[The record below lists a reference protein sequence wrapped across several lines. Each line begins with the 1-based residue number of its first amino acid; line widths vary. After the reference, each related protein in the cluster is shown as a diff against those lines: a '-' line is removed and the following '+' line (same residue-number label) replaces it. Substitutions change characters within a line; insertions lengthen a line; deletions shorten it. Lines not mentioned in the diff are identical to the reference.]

1 MQDLLEGR
9 DLKPD
14 ALAATGMLQEGNADS
29 LGAGRIAEED
39 EEQDEMLKLQHQVVR
54 KNIAAVTQRSPPLD
68 PSRLPPGSLKDRGVT
83 DKLAMAKMLP
93 TNKYFQ
99 EFVREHQDGVEKVIE
114 KTYGTHSYY
123 GKTLH
128 KANIQNMPPIKPF
141 KQRFYSSVNQHNIF
155 RAQNKKIFYQKSR
168 SPVREEEQKKNERN
182 VNIW

>member
-14 ALAATGMLQEGNADS
+14 VLAATGTLQDGNARVP
-29 LGAGRIAEED
+29 GAGRIVEED

-54 KNIAAVTQRSPPLD
+54 KNIDAVTVRSPALD
-68 PSRLPPGSLKDRGVT
+68 LGRLPPGSLKDRGVT

-99 EFVREHQDGVEKVIE
+99 EFVREHQEGVEKVIE
-114 KTYGTHSYY
+114 KTYGSHSYY

-141 KQRFYSSVNQHNIF
+141 KQRFYSSVNQHNVF
-155 RAQNKKIFYQKSR
+155 RAQNKKIFYQKSI
-168 SPVREEEQKKNERN
+168 SPVREEEKNKNERT
-182 VNIW
+182 VNI

>member
-14 ALAATGMLQEGNADS
+14 ALAATGTLQEGNADL

-54 KNIAAVTQRSPPLD
+54 KNIEAVGPRSPPLD

-114 KTYGTHSYY
+114 KTYGSHSYY

-141 KQRFYSSVNQHNIF
+141 KQRFYSSVNQHNVF

-168 SPVREEEQKKNERN
+168 SPVREEEPKKSERT
-182 VNIW
+182 VNI

>member
-14 ALAATGMLQEGNADS
+14 VLAATGTLQQGNADS
-29 LGAGRIAEED
+29 RGAARIPEEA

-54 KNIAAVTQRSPPLD
+54 KNIAAVTQRSSPLD
-68 PSRLPPGSLKDRGVT
+68 SSRLPPGSLKDRGIT

-99 EFVREHQDGVEKVIE
+99 EFVREHQEGVEKVIE
-114 KTYGTHSYY
+114 KTYGTQSYY

-141 KQRFYSSVNQHNIF
+141 K
-155 RAQNKKIFYQKSR
+155 
-168 SPVREEEQKKNERN
+168 
-182 VNIW
+182 

>member
-14 ALAATGMLQEGNADS
+14 ALAMTGMLQEGNADS
-29 LGAGRIAEED
+29 LGDGRIAEED

-68 PSRLPPGSLKDRGVT
+68 PSRLPGSLNDRGVT

-114 KTYGTHSYY
+114 KTYGSQSYY

-141 KQRFYSSVNQHNIF
+141 KQRFYSSVNQHNVF
-155 RAQNKKIFYQKSR
+155 RAQNKKIFYQKSK
-168 SPVREEEQKKNERN
+168 SPVRDEEQKKNERSA
-182 VNIW
+182 NI